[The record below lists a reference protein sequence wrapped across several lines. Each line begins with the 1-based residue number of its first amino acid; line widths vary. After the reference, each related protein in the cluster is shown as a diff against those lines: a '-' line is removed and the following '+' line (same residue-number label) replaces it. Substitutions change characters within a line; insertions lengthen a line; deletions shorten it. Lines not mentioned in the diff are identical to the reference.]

1 MQFFVSK
8 TVDNY
13 YDHDGDDEDDDD
25 IDGNGDADNDDVN
38 VVDNSNK
45 VSAT

>member
-1 MQFFVSK
+1 MHFFVSK
-8 TVDNY
+8 TVNNY

-25 IDGNGDADNDDVN
+25 IDVNGDADNDDVN